1 MEKNRKTSEK
11 KKETETIEVGPYNVN
26 FFEMP
31 KFVLDDKSEMVV
43 EPISRESIES
53 FSKENG
59 LTSKQKKELLRKNG
73 YE

>member
-31 KFVLDDKSEMVV
+31 KLTITVV
-43 EPISRESIES
+43 RNFRSASRA
-53 FSKENG
+53 
-59 LTSKQKKELLRKNG
+59 
-73 YE
+73 